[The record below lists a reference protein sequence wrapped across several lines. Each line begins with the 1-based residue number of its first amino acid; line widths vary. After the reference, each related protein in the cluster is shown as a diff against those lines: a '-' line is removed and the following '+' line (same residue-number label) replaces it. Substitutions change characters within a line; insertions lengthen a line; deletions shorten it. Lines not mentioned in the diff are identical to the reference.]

1 MDNKRLIERTI
12 DPDSSVLSA
21 LKKMDGLGVKSLI
34 VIDHDNL
41 FTGIL
46 SIGDI
51 QRAIINNKSL
61 DSDIRPIL
69 RKNPRVAGKTQ
80 SLAEVRDLMLRYR
93 MEFIPVIGDSG
104 NILNVYFWEDIFL
117 ENEKI
122 PCSQFTLPVVIMAG
136 GLGERLRP
144 LTNVFP
150 KPLMP
155 HGSHTIIEEI
165 MKRFSRHGCE
175 NFYLS
180 VNFKSDLVQY
190 YLSQQKLGYNLNF
203 VKENKPL
210 GSGGSLSLVKGKIKS
225 TFFVSN
231 CDILIDQDYSE
242 ILNYHI
248 ENKNIITIVAALK
261 HYPIPYGVLE
271 TGENGDLTGL
281 QEKPEITFK
290 VNSGM
295 YIFENKVLDELPDD
309 TFLPITEIINK
320 VQRKGWKIGVFPV
333 SQKSWIDIGT
343 WDEYRNHLHYKE

>member
-1 MDNKRLIERTI
+1 MDDKRILNRSIRTGTTI
-12 DPDSSVLSA
+12 LNA
-21 LKKMDGLGVKSLI
+21 LKQMDEMEVKSLL
-34 VIDHDNL
+34 VLDDNSKL
-41 FTGIL
+41 DGII

-51 QRAIINNKSL
+51 QRAIINNRSL
-61 DSDIRPIL
+61 EGSVKDIL
-69 RKNPRVAGKTQ
+69 RPDPRVGEIGI
-80 SLAEVRDLMLRYR
+80 SLSEVKKIMMRYR
-93 MEFIPVIGDSG
+93 MELYPVINES
-104 NILNVYFWEDIFL
+104 NEIISCFFWEDVFL

-122 PCSQFTLPVVIMAG
+122 PCSQFSLPVVIMAG
-136 GLGERLRP
+136 GMGERLRP

-155 HGSHTIIEEI
+155 HGKHTIIEEI
-165 MKRFSRHGCE
+165 MMRFSRHGCK

-190 YLSQQKLGYNLNF
+190 YLEQQNLDYNLHF
-203 VKENKPL
+203 IRENKPL

-242 ILNYHI
+242 ILNYHT
-248 ENKNIITIVAALK
+248 ENKNVITIVAALR

-271 TGENGDLTGL
+271 TGENGDLKGL

-295 YIFENKVLDELPDD
+295 YIFENKVLNELPDD
-309 TFLPITEIINK
+309 AFLPITEIINN
-320 VQRKGWKIGVFPV
+320 VQHKGWKVGVFPV

-343 WDEYRNHLHYKE
+343 WDEYKNHLHQKE

>member
-12 DPDSSVLSA
+12 DPDSSILSA

-34 VIDHDNL
+34 VIDNDNL

-61 DSDIRPIL
+61 DSEVRTIL
-69 RKNPRVAGKTQ
+69 RKNPRVAGKAQ
-80 SLAEVRDLMLRYR
+80 SLTEVKDLMLRYR

-104 NILNVYFWEDIFL
+104 NILNVFFWEDVFL
-117 ENEKI
+117 ENEQI
-122 PCSQFTLPVVIMAG
+122 PCSQFSLPVVIMAG
-136 GLGERLRP
+136 GIGERLRP

-155 HGSHTIIEEI
+155 HGKHTIIEEI
-165 MKRFSRHGCE
+165 MMRFSRHGCE
-175 NFYLS
+175 NFFIT

-190 YLSQQKLGYNLNF
+190 YLSQQNLGYNLNF
-203 VKENKPL
+203 IKENKPL
-210 GSGGSLSLVKGKIKS
+210 GSGGSLSLVKGEIKS
-225 TFFVSN
+225 TFFISN

-295 YIFENKVLDELPDD
+295 YIFEDKVLNEIPDD

-320 VQRKGWKIGVFPV
+320 VQGKGLKVGVFPV
-333 SQKSWIDIGT
+333 SEKSWKDIGT
-343 WDEYRNHLHYKE
+343 WDEYKNHLL